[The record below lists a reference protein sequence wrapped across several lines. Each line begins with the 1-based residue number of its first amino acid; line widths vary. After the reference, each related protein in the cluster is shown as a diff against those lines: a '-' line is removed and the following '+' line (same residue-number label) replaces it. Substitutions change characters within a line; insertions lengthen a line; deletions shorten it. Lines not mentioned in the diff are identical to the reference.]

1 MSVLQTKGG
10 ERMDEIIIF
19 ENLTPHA
26 VIIYGKTMLVIQ
38 PSGLVARCDTIT
50 EEVGTLNGIP
60 LVKNTFGQIQDLPEP
75 KRNTVYIV
83 SSLVA
88 AACPDRKDLV
98 SPDTT
103 PQSVI
108 RDENGRITGVKR
120 LQIFYQS

>member
-1 MSVLQTKGG
+1 
-10 ERMDEIIIF
+10 MDEIIIF